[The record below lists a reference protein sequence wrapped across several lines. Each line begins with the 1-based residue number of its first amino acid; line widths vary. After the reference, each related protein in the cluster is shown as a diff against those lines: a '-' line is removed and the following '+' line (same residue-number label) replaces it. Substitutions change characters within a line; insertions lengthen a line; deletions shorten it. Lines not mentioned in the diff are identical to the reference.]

1 MGAGAVA
8 ARRAAGLAVLFALL
22 VVTTGCGA
30 HWSDAQRASVIARY
44 EAGGSG
50 RSGSGTGSGGGDST
64 GTTLA
69 GAATGAATGGT
80 ATGGTTGSSTG
91 GGAGGS
97 AGGASAA
104 AGPRPCTAPSNA
116 PGITKD
122 SITVGSISTNSGPVP
137 GLGLSQMGAVRAY
150 VAYRNA
156 TGGVCGRK
164 IVLNMA
170 DDADEN
176 TTFRSEITDMAPKV
190 LGIAGGLAAGD
201 GGGVDVVTSNKI
213 PVVSTPV
220 TDQFQDAP
228 TVFDVNPPFANPR
241 AVIGKYRWLVSQG
254 VHTAA
259 LVTIAV
265 AQSLT
270 QMNLQKSLMEAAGI
284 KIATYQQLPLS
295 TLSYD
300 APARAVA
307 NSKADYLFFLGAG
320 NLNSSMAKSMY
331 DTGYKPK
338 FSEYLTA
345 YGSNF
350 IDLAG
355 TQAAEGTISSIR
367 SVPNEEA
374 GPIPEQNAF
383 LQWMRRI
390 SPGIPPDTFAAD
402 GWAATKGF
410 FDALEALPGPI
421 SREALIA
428 QLKTMTRFDAGGL
441 MGPINL
447 GNKTTNGC
455 VVEMQVVSGKWQ
467 RLYPAQG
474 FLC

>member
-1 MGAGAVA
+1 
-8 ARRAAGLAVLFALL
+8 
-22 VVTTGCGA
+22 VTN
-30 HWSDAQRASVIARY
+30 S
-44 EAGGSG
+44 
-50 RSGSGTGSGGGDST
+50 
-64 GTTLA
+64 
-69 GAATGAATGGT
+69 
-80 ATGGTTGSSTG
+80 
-91 GGAGGS
+91 
-97 AGGASAA
+97 
-104 AGPRPCTAPSNA
+104 
-116 PGITKD
+116 

-137 GLGLSQMGAVRAY
+137 GLGETQMAAVRSY

-156 TGGVCGRK
+156 TGGVCGRQ
-164 IVLNMA
+164 IVLKMG
-170 DDADEN
+170 DDGDSN
-176 TTFRSEITDMAPKV
+176 GTFRSLITDMAPKI
-190 LGIAGGLAAGD
+190 LGIAGGLGAGD
-201 GGGVDVVTSNKI
+201 GGGVDIVSQQKI

-220 TDQFQDAP
+220 TDQFQDLP
-228 TVFDVNPPFANPR
+228 TVFDVNPPFQNPR

-265 AQSLT
+265 AQSLI

-284 KIATYQQLPLS
+284 KIVTYQQLPLS

-355 TQAAEGTISSIR
+355 DQAAENAISSIR
-367 SVPNEEA
+367 GLPNEEA
-374 GPIPEQNAF
+374 GPVAEQNAF
-383 LQWMRRI
+383 IQWMGRVA
-390 SPGIPPDTFAAD
+390 PGIPADTFAVD
-402 GWAATKGF
+402 GWAAAKGF
-410 FDALEALPGPI
+410 FDALTALPGPI

-428 QLKTMTRFDAGGL
+428 QLHTMNDYTAGGL
-441 MGPINL
+441 IGPIQL
-447 GNKTTNGC
+447 GKKFTNGC
-455 VVEMQVVSGKWQ
+455 VIEMKVTAGKWK
-467 RLYPAQG
+467 RLYPGQG

>member
-1 MGAGAVA
+1 MALLAL
-8 ARRAAGLAVLFALL
+8 LAVTAS
-22 VVTTGCGA
+22 CGA
-30 HWSDAQRASVIARY
+30 HWSDAQRASVVARY
-44 EAGGSG
+44 EG
-50 RSGSGTGSGGGDST
+50 SGSGGAGTGRTGSGGT
-64 GTTLA
+64 TTTLA
-69 GAATGAATGGT
+69 GGAT
-80 ATGGTTGSSTG
+80 ATDAGGTTGGSTG
-91 GGAGGS
+91 TGGTGGTSGGTSGGS
-97 AGGASAA
+97 GGIAS
-104 AGPRPCTAPSNA
+104 GPRPCNAPSSA
-116 PGITKD
+116 PGVTNS

-137 GLGLSQMGAVRAY
+137 GLGETQMAAVRSY

-156 TGGVCGRK
+156 TGGVCGRQ
-164 IVLNMA
+164 IVLKMG
-170 DDADEN
+170 DDGDSN
-176 TTFRSEITDMAPKV
+176 GQFRSLITDMAPKI
-190 LGIAGGLAAGD
+190 LGIAGGLGAGD
-201 GGGVDVVTSNKI
+201 GGGVDIVSQQKI

-220 TDQFQDAP
+220 TDQFQDLP

-241 AVIGKYRWLVSQG
+241 AQIGKYKWLVSQG
-254 VHTAA
+254 VHSAA

-284 KIATYQQLPLS
+284 KIVTYQQLPLS

-345 YGSNF
+345 YGSTF

-355 TQAAEGTISSIR
+355 NQAAEGAISSIR
-367 SVPNEEA
+367 GVPNEEA
-374 GPIPEQNAF
+374 GRIAEQNAF
-383 LQWMRRI
+383 IQWMGRV
-390 SPGIPPDTFAAD
+390 SPGIPADTFAVD
-402 GWAATKGF
+402 GWAGAKGF
-410 FDALEALPGPI
+410 FDALTALPGPI

-428 QLKTMTRFDAGGL
+428 QLHTMNDYTAGGL
-441 MGPINL
+441 IGPIQL
-447 GNKTTNGC
+447 GKKVTNGC
-455 VVEMQVVSGKWQ
+455 VIEMTVVSGKWK
-467 RLYPAQG
+467 RLYPGQG